1 MMAIVDV
8 RLNNFSGNI
17 PHRSEKLSRTP
28 KMPFSKM
35 LAQPRM
41 LAKKFVRTAAFKQL
55 KSFRNAH
62 NRSYLD
68 KHMDMIRFNLKF
80 INFHVPSFSNFS
92 QKLVAMFSDCLK
104 PKWVSRVFGLPYK
117 MVSILSNAV
126 SVVVKSFHFIIPP
139 RFFFGANANSGVGER
154 ASYATRS
161 STYFM
166 SRNSLWRL
174 GTRAKARGILCM

>member
-1 MMAIVDV
+1 
-8 RLNNFSGNI
+8 
-17 PHRSEKLSRTP
+17 
-28 KMPFSKM
+28 
-35 LAQPRM
+35 
-41 LAKKFVRTAAFKQL
+41 
-55 KSFRNAH
+55 
-62 NRSYLD
+62 
-68 KHMDMIRFNLKF
+68 
-80 INFHVPSFSNFS
+80 
-92 QKLVAMFSDCLK
+92 
-104 PKWVSRVFGLPYK
+104 